1 MLVLVHWRD
10 KISVYGPI
18 CLPPNAP
25 CERLSQSSF
34 YLTIEDIA
42 QVDDAGNPG
51 LMEQFAGS

>member
-1 MLVLVHWRD
+1 MAQFACRRMHPAR
-10 KISVYGPI
+10 G
-18 CLPPNAP
+18 
-25 CERLSQSSF
+25 LSQSSF